1 MLFKFKWFLNAVL
14 TVSAIALVLSGLALF
29 FQIWVEGIRELH
41 KTASFVFIAASLV
54 HIILNWRALIV
65 SLKNKWAIV
74 TMVLVVGAL
83 LLPLAP
89 THTAGKPLGVNV
101 AKPAD
106 VSLPVPH
113 LTGGKPLMQALK
125 DRATIR
131 TYADKKLSEQTISD
145 LLWAGFGIN
154 RADSGKRTAPS
165 ARNWQEIELY
175 VLTADGV
182 FVYDAQ
188 ANRLRGVLQGDHR
201 QVAGMQGFV
210 ATAPLVLVYVAD
222 RGKAGH
228 VSNPDWT
235 FYSGIDTGFISQNV
249 YLFCASEGLGTVV
262 LGSVDRKAVA
272 ALLGLVPEKTVI
284 LSQPVGYPQ

>member
-1 MLFKFKWFLNAVL
+1 MGFRVKWFLNAILV
-14 TVSAIALVLSGLALF
+14 VSAVALIFSGLALF
-29 FQIWVEGIRELH
+29 FQVWVEGIRELH

-106 VSLPVPH
+106 VALPAPH

-125 DRATIR
+125 ERATIR
-131 TYADKKLSEQTISD
+131 NYMDKKLSEQTLSD
-145 LLWAGFGIN
+145 LLWAGFGVN

-165 ARNWQEIELY
+165 ARNWQEFELY
-175 VLTADGV
+175 ALTADGV

-188 ANRLRGVLQGDHR
+188 ANCLRGVLQGDHR
-201 QVAGMQGFV
+201 QAAGIQGFV

-222 RGKAGH
+222 RGKAGN

-235 FYSGIDTGFISQNV
+235 FYSGVDTGFISQNV